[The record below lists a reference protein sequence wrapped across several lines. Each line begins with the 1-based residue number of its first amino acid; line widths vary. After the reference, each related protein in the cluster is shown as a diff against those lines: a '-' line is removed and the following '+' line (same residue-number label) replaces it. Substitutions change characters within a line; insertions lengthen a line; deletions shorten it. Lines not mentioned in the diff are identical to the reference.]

1 MKGERVIMT
10 KPYLKRKPLP
20 LELKLGITDTIT
32 RREFKDIR
40 KKQILRIANSMKATS
55 LMYDP
60 LLNTIIIEGDKIVEV
75 TGFNGDIFIKHLE
88 IINRYDE
95 RYLLDFTSTSMIKV
109 LENKIIKLP
118 SNEYLMVN
126 EDNLVTAMSFE
137 NAIEDYVDNIR
148 VLRDEYRTDDCNGR
162 AIYESDLLLGITSE
176 DIEILGLLYNHN
188 PNEFINEYDEALAT
202 SCGLPAIMLYEEVNK
217 LRDE

>member
-1 MKGERVIMT
+1 MA
-10 KPYLKRKPLP
+10 KPYLKRKPIS

-40 KKQILRIANSMKATS
+40 KKQILRIVNAMKATS
-55 LMYDP
+55 LMHDP

-75 TGFNGDIFIKHLE
+75 TGINGDIFRKQLE

-95 RYLLDFTSTSMIKV
+95 RYLLDFTNTSMIKV

-126 EDNLVTAMSFE
+126 EDDLVTAMSFE
-137 NAIEDYVDNIR
+137 NAVEDYVDNIR

-202 SCGLPAIMLYEEVNK
+202 SCGLPAIMLYKEVKK